1 MKVLFYEWDA
11 FMQRDMEDVLKRIGI
26 EYDAFWYPFLP
37 KLTDDDPYFE
47 RNFGRIMAEGN
58 YDIVFSFNFKSV
70 VAKCAKNAG
79 IPYIAWVFDSPFGL
93 SEDKEILSYRTNYI
107 FVFDR
112 YVYRQLIERGIK
124 TVYHMPLAVNTER
137 LDRIKLSSDDRARY
151 GADISFVGTL
161 YSSTFGGFQNKLS
174 PYESGMVQSVID
186 AQMRIYGAYC
196 LDRFTEGDMCQRLY
210 QTLEGKDDSYDTI
223 FHESLQSLLAKEITR
238 RERLM
243 LLFLLSQEHHVA
255 LFSNNNEEML
265 SQVDNR
271 GVIDSYT
278 EVYKV
283 YKSSKINLNI
293 SFKRIV
299 EGMPLRVFDIMG
311 AGGFLLSN
319 YQPELVENFVPGEEC
334 EVYTSIEDAVD
345 KARYYL
351 SHDEERE
358 AIAKNGYNKVKQY
371 SFENQLEKMFAIVRD
386 SR

>member
-26 EYDAFWYPFLP
+26 EYKAFWYPFRP
-37 KLTDDDPYFE
+37 KLTDEDEYFE
-47 RNFGRIMAEGN
+47 RHCGRVLAEGN
-58 YDIVFSFNFKSV
+58 YDLIFSFNFKSV
-70 VAKCAKNAG
+70 VAKCAKKVG

-93 SEDKEILSYRTNYI
+93 SEDKQILSYPTNYI

-112 YVYRQLIERGIK
+112 YVYRKLLEQGIK

-137 LDRIKLSSDDRARY
+137 LDRIKLNGDDKLRY
-151 GADISFVGTL
+151 GSEVSFVGTL
-161 YSSTFGGFQNKLS
+161 YSSTFGGFQKKLS

-196 LDRFTEGDMCQRLY
+196 LDRFTEGDMCQRIY
-210 QTLEGKDDSYDTI
+210 ETLEGKDDAYDTI

-238 RERLM
+238 RDRLM
-243 LLFLLSQEHHVA
+243 ILYLLSQQHQVA
-255 LFSNNNEEML
+255 LFSNNDEEML
-265 SQVDNR
+265 SKVDNR

-283 YKSSKINLNI
+283 YKATKINLNI
-293 SFKRIV
+293 SFRRIV

-319 YQPELVENFVPGEEC
+319 YQQELVENFEPGVEC
-334 EVYTSIEDAVD
+334 EVYTSIEEAVD
-345 KARYYL
+345 KVNYYL
-351 SHDEERE
+351 AHDDERE

-371 SFENQLEKMFAIVRD
+371 SFENQLKKMFTIVKENQ
-386 SR
+386 